1 MSQRRELKDQ
11 VKKSLF
17 KSWYVPFR
25 ATRHKAVFLIFKME
39 MILPIYGIDVELFKK
54 DFMNMKIKVWLSN
67 FLMLKQLMHI
77 GIRWNETNGASID
90 TGFGDICVHWR

>member
-1 MSQRRELKDQ
+1 
-11 VKKSLF
+11 
-17 KSWYVPFR
+17 
-25 ATRHKAVFLIFKME
+25 ME

-77 GIRWNETNGASID
+77 GKNEMKQMELL
-90 TGFGDICVHWR
+90 